1 MNDHEMKGP
10 ALVRDDDELTSH
22 LRVIVAP
29 PVDEAYWN
37 GLEQRIMARLET
49 RLARGREENR
59 WWALSARAYQF
70 GLMAAGLTLIVAASI
85 FLRERALERRMAYET
100 VIESPSGQPQQ
111 VWARRGL
118 VPPDRQ
124 ATLRAVTDH

>member
-1 MNDHEMKGP
+1 MNDEMKGP

-22 LRVIVAP
+22 LRAIVAP
-29 PVDEAYWN
+29 PADDAYWT
-37 GLEQRIMARLET
+37 GLEQRIMARLE
-49 RLARGREENR
+49 RGREENR
-59 WWALSARAYQF
+59 WWALSAQAYQI
-70 GLMAAGLTLIVAASI
+70 GLMAAGLTLIVAASV

-100 VIESPSGQPQQ
+100 VIETPSGQPQQ

>member
-1 MNDHEMKGP
+1 MTDEMKGP

-22 LRVIVAP
+22 LRAIVAP
-29 PVDEAYWN
+29 PADDAYWA
-37 GLEQRIMARLET
+37 GLEQRIMARIE
-49 RLARGREENR
+49 RGREENR
-59 WWALSARAYQF
+59 WWALSAQVYQI
-70 GLMAAGLTLIVAASI
+70 GLMAAGLTLIVAASV

-100 VIESPSGQPQQ
+100 VIETPSGQPQQ

>member
-1 MNDHEMKGP
+1 MTDNEMKGP

-22 LRVIVAP
+22 LRAIVAP
-29 PVDEAYWN
+29 PGDDAYWN
-37 GLEQRIMARLET
+37 GLEQRIMARIE
-49 RLARGREENR
+49 RGREENR
-59 WWALSARAYQF
+59 WWALSARVYQF
-70 GLMAAGLTLIVAASI
+70 GLLAAGLTLIVASSI

-100 VIESPSGQPQQ
+100 VIEAPSGQPQQ

>member
-22 LRVIVAP
+22 LRAIVAP

-37 GLEQRIMARLET
+37 GLEQRIMARLE
-49 RLARGREENR
+49 RGREENR
-59 WWALSARAYQF
+59 WWALSPRAYQF
-70 GLMAAGLTLIVAASI
+70 GLMAAGLTLIVAASV

-118 VPPDRQ
+118 VPDRQ

>member
-1 MNDHEMKGP
+1 MNGEMNGP
-10 ALVRDDDELTSH
+10 ALVRDDDAVTSH
-22 LRVIVAP
+22 LRAIVAP
-29 PVDEAYWN
+29 PADEAYWN
-37 GLEQRIMARLET
+37 GLEQRIMARIE
-49 RLARGREENR
+49 RGREEKR
-59 WWALSARAYQF
+59 WWALSAQVYQF
-70 GLMAAGLTLIVAASI
+70 GLLAAGLTLIVAGSV

-100 VIESPSGQPQQ
+100 VIETPSGQPEQ